1 VLACKTFE
9 VLDAG
14 TFVPAVGILC
24 EPLLMPTGNEILDAT
39 QADSYLL
46 ARAGYAH
53 PSHDRHS
60 RCVIFTRLDGHAT
73 NIAPYDPLE
82 WGRNRTM
89 GTAHA
94 YVREHWDELQSGEV
108 IDVEVI
114 LGLSKTP
121 KTSERLSY

>member
-1 VLACKTFE
+1 MLACKTFE
-9 VLDAG
+9 VRDAG

-39 QADSYLL
+39 EADSYLL
-46 ARAGYAH
+46 MRAGYAH
-53 PSHDRHS
+53 PSRDPHA
-60 RCVIFTRLDGHAT
+60 RCVIFTRLDGHAS
-73 NIAPYDPLE
+73 NIAPYDPE
-82 WGRNRTM
+82 GRGRSRTM
-89 GTAHA
+89 RVAHE
-94 YVREHWDELQSGEV
+94 YVTDHWDELQSGEV